1 MIEYTDFECPFC
13 GQFSRQILPRLRHQY
28 LDKGLLSLVL
38 RNLPSESIHPNAMN
52 AAKAARCAQAQDRY
66 DQMHESLFNDQH
78 DLSRASL
85 FRRAEILGL
94 TMTTF
99 EQCFEHEAEAQV
111 RKEVDDASS
120 LGITGTP
127 FFVIGSR
134 KPDGSVQPV
143 TAIYGAR
150 PITEFQ
156 EAIAATAQ
164 TDTSSRQ

>member
-1 MIEYTDFECPFC
+1 
-13 GQFSRQILPRLRHQY
+13 
-28 LDKGLLSLVL
+28 
-38 RNLPSESIHPNAMN
+38 MN
-52 AAKAARCAQAQDRY
+52 AAKAARCAQVQDRY
-66 DQMHESLFNDQH
+66 DEMHDSLFNDQQ

-94 TMTTF
+94 TMTIF
-99 EQCFEHEAEAQV
+99 EQCFDHEAEARV
-111 RKEVDDASS
+111 RKEVTDASA

-134 KPDGSVQPV
+134 NPDGSVQPV

-156 EAIAATAQ
+156 KAIATLVQNDSKLAK
-164 TDTSSRQ
+164 